1 MNKFVEELKYDLLK
15 RVRMGQGLKKV
26 NEWVSIDCRLL
37 TIWQDD
43 DNGLIEI
50 RYVENDGETPKLT
63 AMVLNHKG
71 EMDASDLD
79 SALEHTAEL
88 IESTTEVYLNT
99 FPDRKL
105 DWDWLGN

>member
-1 MNKFVEELKYDLLK
+1 MA
-15 RVRMGQGLKKV
+15 
-26 NEWVSIDCRLL
+26 IDCRLL

-63 AMVLNHKG
+63 ARVLNHKG
-71 EMDASDLD
+71 EMDATDLD
-79 SALEHTAEL
+79 SALERTAEL
-88 IESTTEVYLNT
+88 VESTTEVYVNA

-105 DWDWLGN
+105 EWDFLGN